1 MQVSLYTLGCKVNY
15 CETEKLKAEFEDA
28 GFKIVN
34 STANKVDVFVLN
46 SCAVTAKSEAKVRQI
61 LSRTRNKYK
70 ESIIV
75 LTGCCASIKRQ
86 ADSQFNNVDI
96 IVPNN
101 KKHELVSIVKQYIN
115 THNLNKAQPN
125 QAEQNTKAKTRTR
138 AFLKIQDG
146 CNRYCSYCI
155 IPYARPIVS
164 SKPLAEIK
172 QNIFKIAANGYKEV
186 VFVGINLLL
195 FGKDTNCSLLDVIEI
210 AAKQEKIKRI
220 RFGSLEPEVLTLE
233 LIQKLAQQTK
243 FCPHFHISLQ
253 SGADKIL
260 KAMNRH
266 YTTKEYNA
274 LIELIRSHFKN
285 AAITTDIIVGFPGET
300 EEDFQA
306 SLNFVHSQNFSKIHV
321 FPYSIR
327 SGTRAAT
334 MPNQVDNATKLIR
347 TKLMLKLAETAQTKF
362 NNSLLGTKQT
372 VLFEGNAKAK
382 FYYGHAPNY
391 VKVCVESQENI
402 TNQILEVKITSANK
416 DGCFGILL

>member
-15 CETEKLKAEFEDA
+15 CETEKLKAEFKEA
-28 GFKIVN
+28 GFKVVN
-34 STANKVDVFVLN
+34 STVNKVDVFVLN
-46 SCAVTAKSEAKVRQI
+46 SCAVTAKSEAKARQI
-61 LSRTRNKYK
+61 LSKAKNKYK
-70 ESIIV
+70 KSIIV

-101 KKHELVSIVKQYIN
+101 KKHELVSIVKQYI
-115 THNLNKAQPN
+115 TARNLNKIQPN
-125 QAEQNTKAKTRTR
+125 QAERSTETKTRTR

-155 IPYARPIVS
+155 IPYARPTVS
-164 SKPLAEIK
+164 SKLLAEIE
-172 QNIFKIAANGYKEV
+172 QNILKIVANGYKEV

-195 FGKDTNCSLLDVIEI
+195 FGQDTNNNLLDVVEI
-210 AAKQEKIKRI
+210 AAKQEKLKRI
-220 RFGSLEPEVLTLE
+220 RFGSLEPEVLTPE

-253 SGADKIL
+253 SGADKTL

-266 YTTKEYNA
+266 YTTKEYNT
-274 LIELIRSHFKN
+274 LIELIKSHFKN
-285 AAITTDIIVGFPGET
+285 AAITTDVIVGFPGET
-300 EEDFQA
+300 EEDLKE
-306 SLNFVHSQNFSKIHV
+306 SLNFVHSQKFSKIHV

-327 SGTRAAT
+327 SGTKAAT
-334 MPNQVDNATKLIR
+334 MPNQVNNAAKLIR
-347 TKLMLKLAETAQTKF
+347 TKLMLKLADAAQIEF

-372 VLFEGNAKAK
+372 VLFEGNAKTK

-391 VKVCVESQENI
+391 VKVCVRSQKNI
-402 TNQILEVKITSANK
+402 TNQILDVKIISADKN
-416 DGCFGILL
+416 GCFGILI

>member
-15 CETEKLKAEFEDA
+15 CETEKLKTEFKEA
-28 GFKIVN
+28 GFKVVN
-34 STANKVDVFVLN
+34 STGNKVDIFVLN

-61 LSRTRNKYK
+61 LSKAKNKYK
-70 ESIIV
+70 GTITV

-86 ADSQFNNVDI
+86 VDVQFNNADI

-101 KKHELVSIVKQYIN
+101 KKKLVSIVKQYI
-115 THNLNKAQPN
+115 TARNLNTTQSN
-125 QAEQNTKAKTRTR
+125 QVEPNTKAKTRTR

-155 IPYARPIVS
+155 IPYARSIVS

-172 QNIFKIAANGYKEV
+172 QNVLKIVANSYKEI

-195 FGKDTNCSLLDVIEI
+195 FGQDTNCSLLDVVEI
-210 AAKQEKIKRI
+210 AAKQEEIKRI
-220 RFGSLEPEVLTLE
+220 RFGSLEPEVLTPE

-253 SGADKIL
+253 SGADKTL

-266 YTTKEYNA
+266 YTTKEYSA
-274 LIELIRSHFKN
+274 LIRLVRSHFKN

-300 EEDFQA
+300 EEDFQE
-306 SLNFVHSQNFSKIHV
+306 SLNFVRSQNFSKIHV

-327 SGTRAAT
+327 SGTKAAI

-347 TKLMLKLAETAQTKF
+347 TKLMLKLAEAAQIEF

-372 VLFEGNAKAK
+372 VLFEGNAKTK
-382 FYYGHAPNY
+382 LYHGHAPNY
-391 VKVCVESQENI
+391 VKVCVRSQKDI
-402 TNQILEVKITSANK
+402 TNQILDVKITSADKNS
-416 DGCFGILL
+416 CFGILL

>member
-15 CETEKLKAEFEDA
+15 YETEKLKTEFEEA
-28 GFKIVN
+28 GFKVVN
-34 STANKVDVFVLN
+34 LTANKVDVFVLN

-61 LSRTRNKYK
+61 LSKARNKYK
-70 ESIIV
+70 GSIIV
-75 LTGCCASIKRQ
+75 LTGCCASIQKQ
-86 ADSQFNNVDI
+86 VNFQFNNADI

-101 KKHELVSIVKQYIN
+101 KKQELVSIVKQYI
-115 THNLNKAQPN
+115 TAHNLNKIQLN
-125 QAEQNTKAKTRTR
+125 QAEPNTKAKTRTR

-172 QNIFKIAANGYKEV
+172 QNVLKIVANSYKEI

-195 FGKDTNCSLLDVIEI
+195 FGQDTNNNLLDVVGI
-210 AAKQEKIKRI
+210 AAKQEGIKRI
-220 RFGSLEPEVLTLE
+220 RFGSLEPEVLTPE

-253 SGADKIL
+253 SGADKTL

-266 YTTKEYNA
+266 YTTKEYSA
-274 LIELIRSHFKN
+274 LIRLVRSHFKN

-300 EEDFQA
+300 EEDFQE
-306 SLNFVHSQNFSKIHV
+306 SLNFVRSQNFSKIHV

-327 SGTRAAT
+327 SGTKAAI

-347 TKLMLKLAETAQTKF
+347 TKLMLKLAAAAQTEF

-372 VLFEGNAKAK
+372 VLFEGNAKTK
-382 FYYGHAPNY
+382 LYHGHAPNY
-391 VKVCVESQENI
+391 VKVCVKSQKHI
-402 TNQILEVKITSANK
+402 TNQILEVKITSADKN
-416 DGCFGILL
+416 GCFGILL